1 MQDHDGLSGEFNQ
14 DEFSLPP
21 VDSVPPAI
29 QGDHGRDRTRDVAN
43 RCAANA
49 ESFEDFEAWMR
60 AWNRTCEPPWDGE
73 GYEGIEYWIKDAW
86 EFTRGGGR
94 ALLQE
99 EILRVA
105 TKKRSLRELDKIA
118 FTAHGQYDQFL
129 AEIKDRPI
137 PTSEE
142 VIDQLYPGNPL
153 LCRSRQYESYAFT
166 DTRESIRGVEEKYEW
181 IVPSPMVAKWG
192 WNGKGKKSYRCRENA
207 ARIRS
212 YLIIEFDFGET
223 FKKHLD
229 AWARE
234 GISPRDVQIAL
245 IYFLARQGEPRRF
258 PFMIVDSGG
267 KSLHSWFA
275 IGRKFPETAA
285 LALLSRA
292 LVFGADKRAEYPEQF
307 FRFPGGTRSSE
318 RGQPQPILF
327 YDPRTIR

>member
-1 MQDHDGLSGEFNQ
+1 MQGHDGLSGEFNQ
-14 DEFSLPP
+14 DEFGLPS
-21 VDSVPPAI
+21 VDAVPPAI
-29 QGDHGRDRTRDVAN
+29 QGEDGRKRTMEVAN
-43 RCAANA
+43 LCAAA
-49 ESFEDFEAWMR
+49 APSFEEFASWMH
-60 AWNRTCEPPWDGE
+60 AWNRTCEPPWDGV
-73 GYEGIEYWIKDAW
+73 GYEGIDYWIKDAW
-86 EFTRGGGR
+86 GFVRGGNAPVER
-94 ALLQE
+94 E

-105 TKKRSLRELDKIA
+105 NKKKSFRELDKIA
-118 FTAHGQYDQFL
+118 FTARGQYDQFL

-137 PTSEE
+137 PTSEK

-153 LCRSRQYESYAFT
+153 LCRSMERESYAFT
-166 DTRESIRGVEEKYEW
+166 DDRESIRGVEEKYEW
-181 IVPSPMVAKWG
+181 IVPSPMAAKWG

-212 YLIIEFDFGET
+212 YLIVEFDFGET
-223 FKKHLD
+223 FKKHID
-229 AWARE
+229 AWAKE

-245 IYFLARQGEPRRF
+245 IYFLAATGEPRRF

-275 IGRKFPETAA
+275 IGAKFPESAA

-318 RGQPQPILF
+318 KGQPQPILF